1 MNFKIENYVKYK
13 QIVIDKIKATHDWEN
28 TEGFIADGLISPV
41 NYASSD
47 LKIACFLGES
57 YGYDECG
64 VVDIED
70 QLSKN
75 VLGVGEPHRQT
86 STKIPAL
93 LWLIYESFNKNEKV
107 KWDDVPYL
115 LRSNSA
121 NTEMLQNAVSKCAWI
136 NVKKASK
143 HIEDWGNDATRQ
155 SYDEIYSHARK
166 NEEILKLQIDSI
178 HPDVMIVCSDPVFNS
193 LSDMGLLGV
202 GIKSNMKYKIQ
213 KNDSGQLVIQ
223 VNHPSYIRDWG
234 YGGIYETFEILY
246 DSIVQLKNLS

>member
-1 MNFKIENYVKYK
+1 MNFKIENYVKSR

-28 TEGFIADGLISPV
+28 TEGFIADGLISPN
-41 NYASSD
+41 NYEKSK

-75 VLGVGEPHRQT
+75 ILGVGEPRRQT

-93 LWLIYESFNKNEKV
+93 LWLIYESLQKKEKV
-107 KWDDVPYL
+107 KFNDFPYL
-115 LRSNSA
+115 LKSNNS
-121 NTEMLQNAVSKCAWI
+121 NTEILQNAISKCAWI

-143 HIEDWGNDATRQ
+143 HIEDWGDDATRQ
-155 SYDEIYSHARK
+155 SYDEIYNHARK
-166 NEEILKLQIDSI
+166 NEEILKLQIESI
-178 HPDVMIVCSDPVFNS
+178 HPDLMIICSDPVFNS
-193 LSDMGLLGV
+193 LSDMELLGN

-213 KNDSGQLVIQ
+213 KNEKGQFIIQ

-234 YGGIYETFEILY
+234 YNGIHETFEIIY
-246 DSIVQLKNLS
+246 DGIIQITK